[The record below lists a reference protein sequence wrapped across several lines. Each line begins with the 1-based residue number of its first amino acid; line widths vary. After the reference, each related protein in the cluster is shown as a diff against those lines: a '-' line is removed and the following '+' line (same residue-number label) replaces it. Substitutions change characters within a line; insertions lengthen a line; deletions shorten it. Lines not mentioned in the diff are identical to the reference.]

1 MKHKTLR
8 PDRYSLVTPPPKP
21 APPAP
26 PVRTLL
32 RPVARI
38 ERYGRRWWAVYDE
51 GGELIAVCVYRKGAM
66 EVLRRLRLVE
76 ERRAA

>member
-1 MKHKTLR
+1 MKHKVLR
-8 PDRYSLVTPPPKP
+8 PDRYSLTTPPAAP

-26 PVRTLL
+26 PVGTIL

-38 ERYGRRWWAVYDE
+38 GRYKRRWWAVYDE
-51 GGELIAVCVYRKGAM
+51 GGELVAVCVYRKGAM

>member
-8 PDRYSLVTPPPKP
+8 PDLYSLTTPPAKA

-26 PVRTLL
+26 PVGSLL

-38 ERYGRRWWAVYDE
+38 ERFKRRWWAVYDE
-51 GGELIAVCVYRKGAM
+51 GGELIVVCVYRKGAM
-66 EVLRRLRLVE
+66 EVLRRLGRAE